1 MIKHYWAI
9 VLGMLG
15 ILAVPVMASIP
26 IQIMDVASGQVFYF
40 TDAGI
45 VANLPGMN
53 GILSLSLT
61 ASVGTPSIGA
71 VLVDGKAVRTGDYV
85 SSRPQFSVSIAPAT
99 GGDIAS
105 YLLQIINSDSVAVLE
120 STANILGTAVT
131 ASVDL
136 VFQPTAA
143 LSSGGQYF
151 VRVNAKDSNGRSV
164 TENSNTFK
172 LDEKFRL
179 MNAMNGPNPFNP
191 AKESTYIEYQ
201 LTQDAEVKLYIYSIS
216 GEQLWQRTISS
227 TAGYTSI
234 PWDGRNTFG
243 EWVPNGVYIAYIV
256 GKSGSDRTTAKVK
269 MAVLK

>member
-1 MIKHYWAI
+1 MIKQYWANL
-9 VLGMLG
+9 LGMLS
-15 ILAVPVMASIP
+15 ILAIPVMASVP
-26 IQIMDVASGQVFYF
+26 IQIMDVASGKIFYF

-45 VANLPGMN
+45 VANLPGVN
-53 GILSLSLT
+53 GILSLSRT

-85 SSRPQFSVSIAPAT
+85 NSCPQFTVSIAPAT
-99 GGDIAS
+99 GGDIGS
-105 YLLQIINSDSVAVLE
+105 YLFQIINSDSLAIVE
-120 STANILGTAVT
+120 STANVLGTAVT

-143 LSSGGQYF
+143 LASGGQYF
-151 VRVNAKDSNGRSV
+151 VRVNAKDSDGRSV
-164 TENSNTFK
+164 TENSNIFK
-172 LDEKFRL
+172 LDEKFRV

-191 AKESTYIEYQ
+191 TKESTYIEYQ
-201 LTQDAEVKLYIYSIS
+201 LTKDAEVKLYIYSIS

-243 EWVPNGVYIAYIV
+243 ELVPNGVYIAYLV
-256 GKSGSDRTTAKVK
+256 GKSGADKATAKVK

>member
-1 MIKHYWAI
+1 MKPTRSKFTVMRQLVAMIPA
-9 VLGMLG
+9 GM
-15 ILAVPVMASIP
+15 
-26 IQIMDVASGQVFYF
+26 
-40 TDAGI
+40 
-45 VANLPGMN
+45 
-53 GILSLSLT
+53 
-61 ASVGTPSIGA
+61 VGTPSIGT

-85 SSRPQFSVSIAPAT
+85 SSRPQFSVSIAPAI
-99 GGDIAS
+99 GGDIGS
-105 YLLQIINSDSVAVLE
+105 YLFQIINSDSLAVVE
-120 STANILGTAVT
+120 STANVLGTAVT

-256 GKSGSDRTTAKVK
+256 GKSVSDPRTPYSRCPPIDRKIS
-269 MAVLK
+269 LKR